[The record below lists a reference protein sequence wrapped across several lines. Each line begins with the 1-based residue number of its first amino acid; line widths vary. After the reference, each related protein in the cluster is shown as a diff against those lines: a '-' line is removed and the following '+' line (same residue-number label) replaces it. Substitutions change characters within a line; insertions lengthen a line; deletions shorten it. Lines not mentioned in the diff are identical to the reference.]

1 MRAYQNKRVGKSL
14 SGKACKLPHRTA
26 PLPLPLPVAR
36 ANPLPRV
43 PRPPRTGIPF
53 RPIREGGAGVENL
66 DTVFEEGGFSTKDVS
81 VVKNVASGSL
91 SCGPCERLGPNDS
104 FNEACCWAR
113 LKDSGTGASGKS
125 TQKAFIFMP
134 YKNPAKLS
142 LNRAKLSC
150 MSCKCMKLASRSAIE
165 SDSSAKAGS
174 SDSSGEEVV

>member
-1 MRAYQNKRVGKSL
+1 MLGPFEGFRDRRLCSEVVSIQFFAVSFQFV
-14 SGKACKLPHRTA
+14 
-26 PLPLPLPVAR
+26 PVAASEHIPPVSSSSLLYSR
-36 ANPLPRV
+36 SFRGKPRYYSLPGS
-43 PRPPRTGIPF
+43 TIGYEDGIDF
-53 RPIREGGAGVENL
+53 
-66 DTVFEEGGFSTKDVS
+66 T
-81 VVKNVASGSL
+81 
-91 SCGPCERLGPNDS
+91 
-104 FNEACCWAR
+104 
-113 LKDSGTGASGKS
+113 SGKS

>member
-1 MRAYQNKRVGKSL
+1 MLGPFEGFRDWRLCGEVVSIQFFAVSFQFVSAAASEHIPPVSSPLLYPRSFRGK
-14 SGKACKLPHRTA
+14 
-26 PLPLPLPVAR
+26 PVYYG
-36 ANPLPRV
+36 
-43 PRPPRTGIPF
+43 PPRSTIGYEDGID
-53 RPIREGGAGVENL
+53 L
-66 DTVFEEGGFSTKDVS
+66 T
-81 VVKNVASGSL
+81 
-91 SCGPCERLGPNDS
+91 
-104 FNEACCWAR
+104 
-113 LKDSGTGASGKS
+113 SGKS